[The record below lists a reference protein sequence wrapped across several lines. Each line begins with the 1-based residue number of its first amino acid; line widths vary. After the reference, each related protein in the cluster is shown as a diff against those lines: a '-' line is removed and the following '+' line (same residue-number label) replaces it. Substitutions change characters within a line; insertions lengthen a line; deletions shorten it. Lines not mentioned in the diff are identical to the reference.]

1 MLEWQTVNIIT
12 LLKPVIVKFS
22 IPPSH
27 TSSYSGCKYSSMTI
41 CQLPN
46 FLISLSYSLG
56 FMDES
61 FAIQKFKP
69 LWTSAT
75 GPSTYTCQTRQHPW
89 RWLRPTGQEWVLWCS
104 HTSRSLL
111 KSPKL
116 PVILEISKVNKSEV
130 IHNEAHS
137 TSATSRAPSTNTT
150 ASMVGGATKRPRLD
164 PVMPVTSLYTL
175 WNLPSSL
182 LLAITMG
189 REACNWHNRVQPN
202 VGDAISSEIG
212 KLGRG
217 ICKRRRCRTGLELL
231 VKATKSRF
239 VRNDRLL
246 TLTLLQEATVF
257 PTSAREC
264 NYCLWQARPGLGS
277 LSLLQ
282 VCIEWKVA
290 TRTMS
295 ELRKSI
301 DWPSTQLWKSIG
313 KPMSY
318 IGTRPAS
325 RQLPHQ
331 IQVMEAARL
340 HFNFFT
346 FLQLYV

>member
-1 MLEWQTVNIIT
+1 
-12 LLKPVIVKFS
+12 
-22 IPPSH
+22 
-27 TSSYSGCKYSSMTI
+27 
-41 CQLPN
+41 
-46 FLISLSYSLG
+46 
-56 FMDES
+56 MDES

-75 GPSTYTCQTRQHPW
+75 GPSTHTCQTRQHPW

-239 VRNDRLL
+239 VRNDRPPDPDLVARGYRFPHISERMQLL
-246 TLTLLQEATVF
+246 PLAGKARIGKSV
-257 PTSAREC
+257 TSTSVHRVEGGNSDNVWA
-264 NYCLWQARPGLGS
+264 
-277 LSLLQ
+277 
-282 VCIEWKVA
+282 
-290 TRTMS
+290 S
-295 ELRKSI
+295 ESI

-313 KPMSY
+313 IPMSY

-331 IQVMEAARL
+331 IQVMEAACL
-340 HFNFFT
+340 HFKFFT
-346 FLQLYV
+346 FFTVTRVNEWHHGSC